1 MSNDQPSS
9 TIGTPTASNGYPDN
23 KLRQIFPEDEIY
35 LVTDDESLAMAA
47 TYQGLS
53 ALLLADAAKLPRGAN
68 VVLVL
73 RHSLVTV
80 GIRRM
85 FRDARVLLVPI
96 ASFDTSLKAAL
107 YTQKLTMLTDYSSAL
122 SLSRYWAE
130 SIETQAGPLI
140 FSDTTPGEDTAGIGK
155 THLICSLGDD
165 INADAW
171 LEPKIGTGQWISV
184 GTLCEFSMTAPSSAD
199 WCSAFVIDGTAVAS
213 GVLVARDSRFSEA
226 GDARIQAA
234 QRLQVELAARSPIT
248 LQLDAG
254 VLTSVRA
261 GGEDFTDAVREVTNP
276 EHGLHTLELGIGT
289 NQSVLPHVDWK
300 FNSQLNEGAGAV
312 HLGFGEGITG
322 AHMDFVIAESGH
334 QFQPAA

>member
-1 MSNDQPSS
+1 MSNGQSWN
-9 TIGTPTASNGYPDN
+9 TAGVPASGNGRLDN

-35 LVTDDESLAMAA
+35 LVTDDELLAIAA
-47 TYQGLS
+47 ADHGQA
-53 ALLLADAAKLPRGAN
+53 ALMLADAEKLPHGAN
-68 VVLVL
+68 VVLLL

-80 GIRRM
+80 DIRRM
-85 FRDARVLLVPI
+85 FRNAKVLLVPI
-96 ASFDTSLKAAL
+96 ASFDTSLEAAL
-107 YTQKLTMLTDYSSAL
+107 YTQKLTMLTDYSAAL
-122 SLSRYWAE
+122 DRSRYWAD
-130 SIETQAGPLI
+130 SIATQAGPLI
-140 FSDTTPGEDTAGIGK
+140 FSDAAPGEDAGDEEK
-155 THLICSLGDD
+155 THLVCSLGND

-199 WCSAFVIDGTAVAS
+199 WCSAFVIDGTAVAA

-226 GDARIQAA
+226 GHTRIQAA
-234 QRLQVELAARSPIT
+234 QRLQVELAARAPIT
-248 LQLDAG
+248 LQLAGG

-334 QFQPAA
+334 QFQPSA